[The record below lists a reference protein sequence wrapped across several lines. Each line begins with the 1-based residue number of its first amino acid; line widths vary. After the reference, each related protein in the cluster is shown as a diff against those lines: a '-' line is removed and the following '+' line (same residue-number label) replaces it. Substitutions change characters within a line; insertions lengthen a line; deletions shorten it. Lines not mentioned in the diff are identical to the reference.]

1 MSEPTQH
8 APQEAQTDLQIQT
21 AETAA
26 GPSGAANAAADRPQ
40 PTREKSLSSD
50 VYADIKLPENLRGR
64 EETFAAFKQLAAE
77 LKLPAEAV
85 QKLVQW
91 EADAAEEGRKSRRD
105 GRTQILQ
112 RWTQQTRDMF
122 GPAYGREITRA
133 LDAAERFGGPELRAL
148 LDATGLGSHPAVVK
162 TFHKISQQIGEDESV
177 SGRGRAAADKTFAEA
192 LYGKAQ

>member
-1 MSEPTQH
+1 MSEPTQS
-8 APQEAQTDLQIQT
+8 ALQAAQTDLQTQ
-21 AETAA
+21 AGETA
-26 GPSGAANAAADRPQ
+26 GRPSGAAQTAADRQ
-40 PTREKSLSSD
+40 EEKTETALPAD
-50 VYADIKLPENLRGR
+50 PYADIKLPQNFRGR
-64 EETFAAFKQLAAE
+64 EETFAAFKRLAAE

-91 EADAAEEGRKSRRD
+91 EAEAAEEGRKSRRD

-133 LDAAERFGGPELRAL
+133 LAAAERFGGPELRAL

-162 TFHKISQQIGEDESV
+162 TFYEISKQIGEDESV
-177 SGRGRAAADKTFAEA
+177 PGRVRAAADKTFAEA

>member
-1 MSEPTQH
+1 MRRRRRKPIYKYR
-8 APQEAQTDLQIQT
+8 PQKRPQGP
-21 AETAA
+21 AA
-26 GPSGAANAAADRPQ
+26 RTGPGGGPSAAADRPQ

-50 VYADIKLPENLRGR
+50 VYADIKLPQNLRGR